1 MTSII
6 GLLANLP
13 IFRLIPA
20 LRGYRL
26 MKYFPTLEDMLKSAV
41 SSVQAILNVFV
52 FILLVMLC
60 FVVAARYMFGSRL
73 DSLTRSNFGSFS
85 MASLS
90 MFQLLTG
97 DSWSGIMY
105 NSMIG
110 FNDDQ
115 EIAQFFGALLV
126 LTWFIFASLIATNLF
141 VAVIIENFQIADT
154 IASIGKPGNIAAFR
168 GIIKNAYSGLY
179 KRSNGVL
186 DGNLTIDTNT
196 GVTHPVQATR
206 HHLLNMRKG
215 ARALYSYDEVEHKI
229 HDAKPVQKEEYH
241 SNSEVLN
248 LVEGMVLD
256 RPEQKEEEEEEEPER
271 VLFCLLPNNPIR
283 LMFLWI
289 ARQVVFD
296 TIIYLSII
304 VSCFFLIVERPYEVT
319 FVSGKFQL
327 LLSSTESAHQLA
339 STHFVHSCVCC
350 CRIWSNILV
359 RRNIFHQWCRSPP
372 KR

>member
-1 MTSII
+1 MSGGLNKFWAKLFHQFELFLVVVSIV
-6 GLLANLP
+6 GLLTNLP

-73 DSLTRSNFGSFS
+73 DPLTRSNFGTFAL
-85 MASLS
+85 ASLS

-105 NSMIG
+105 NSMIA
-110 FNDDQ
+110 FSDDQ

-126 LTWFIFASLIATNLF
+126 LTWFVFASLIATNLF
-141 VAVIIENFQIADT
+141 VAVIIENFQISDT
-154 IASIGKPGNIAAFR
+154 IENIGKPGRISTFR
-168 GIIKNAYSGLY
+168 GMIKGAYSGLY
-179 KRSNGVL
+179 KKSNGVL
-186 DGNLTIDTNT
+186 EGNLTIDVNT

-206 HHLLNMRKG
+206 HHLLNMKGG
-215 ARALYSYDEVEHKI
+215 ARALYSYDDVERKI
-229 HDAKPVQKEEYH
+229 SDTKASNKPHAEYH
-241 SNSEVLN
+241 SNSVISN
-248 LVEGMVLD
+248 TVEGLVLD
-256 RPEQKEEEEEEEPER
+256 RPEKQENDIEDDPER

-289 ARQVVFD
+289 SRQPLFD
-296 TIIYLSII
+296 TIIYVSILI
-304 VSCFFLIVERPYEVT
+304 SCFFLIVERPYPV
-319 FVSGKFQL
+319 
-327 LLSSTESAHQLA
+327 
-339 STHFVHSCVCC
+339 
-350 CRIWSNILV
+350 I
-359 RRNIFHQWCRSPP
+359 RRT
-372 KR
+372 